1 MFQEEIDDLDRLDEE
16 NRLNDLHFIDEGSYI
31 FSEENGDHDF
41 FDLSGHGSVN
51 YNHTATATT
60 TTNMNTNQT
69 FADGNN
75 FSYEPTQQREEDESQ
90 EEEEN
95 RHYPQQS
102 FSPGRPGPGNNK
114 PSSSSSSSEKK
125 GKRQA
130 AGSPILTESI
140 ERELAQRLDLT
151 MWSSSH
157 RLDVQAQLSHLMKE
171 VHQKNVSLQAMQI
184 EVNHL
189 RLSGQGLMDQE
200 REWRQQRDEARIK
213 QAQAEQDKMIL
224 EVQTSPSPPH
234 IIVWYKPSLC
244 GIISS
249 NRLDSVKSL
258 VLKVFH
264 LVFPWKF

>member
-31 FSEENGDHDF
+31 FSDENGDEHDF

-51 YNHTATATT
+51 YNHTIATT
-60 TTNMNTNQT
+60 TATTNMNTNLT
-69 FADGNN
+69 NN
-75 FSYEPTQQREEDESQ
+75 TSSYEPTRQ
-90 EEEEN
+90 EEEEYQQKEQEEEEEDA
-95 RHYPQQS
+95 HYPQQS
-102 FSPGRPGPGNNK
+102 FSPGRSGLGNRPSTTT
-114 PSSSSSSSEKK
+114 PSSSSYSERK
-125 GKRQA
+125 GKRQQTGGE
-130 AGSPILTESI
+130 GSPILTESI

-189 RLSGQGLMDQE
+189 RLAGQGLVDQE
-200 REWRQQRDEARIK
+200 REWRQQRDEARMK

-224 EVQTSPSPPH
+224 EARLSEVARFEGVPS
-234 IIVWYKPSLC
+234 
-244 GIISS
+244 GISME
-249 NRLDSVKSL
+249 
-258 VLKVFH
+258 VLRGQLLTVANTK
-264 LVFPWKF
+264 